1 MSEKTWWETIK
12 AEGQELLDKLEALI
26 REGNVRRV
34 VIKQQNRVIAEFPLM
49 VGVVGAVVAPV
60 LAAIGAIVAL
70 AKDCKIEVERVD
82 QQAVL
87 RRFQSEELRTTKT
100 TMLMRNLELAGVP
113 LTAEQKEQ
121 TDALFRRES
130 RLRTL
135 MIIESKGEPYQT
147 KTTPLEAQTTQRVS
161 RLLGQDQLKVLLQTV
176 ASTRPRDAGNCSGT

>member
-70 AKDCKIEVERVD
+70 AKDCKIEVERVHH
-82 QQAVL
+82 
-87 RRFQSEELRTTKT
+87 E
-100 TMLMRNLELAGVP
+100 
-113 LTAEQKEQ
+113 
-121 TDALFRRES
+121 
-130 RLRTL
+130 
-135 MIIESKGEPYQT
+135 
-147 KTTPLEAQTTQRVS
+147 
-161 RLLGQDQLKVLLQTV
+161 
-176 ASTRPRDAGNCSGT
+176 